1 MQEYGYIE
9 RNLAAV
15 RARIE
20 AARAAANGAPVTLV
34 AVTKS
39 ASDAEFL
46 ALMRLG
52 VTDFGE
58 NRVQCYRA
66 RRELL
71 AEAGITAA
79 PHLIGTLQRNKVKY
93 IADSVTLIQSLDSL
107 SLAEEIEKQAAKAC
121 RVIPVLIEI
130 NSDREENKS
139 GVLPEAAEEL
149 ARAVA
154 SLPHLS
160 LVGLMTMGRDRSDP
174 EEYRPAFRETRALF
188 EKFKAAGLFGT
199 DAPVLSMGMSDS
211 YEVAVSEGATMV
223 RVGRTLF
230 RRENEN

>member
-1 MQEYGYIE
+1 MQDYGYIE
-9 RNLAAV
+9 KNLADV
-15 RARIE
+15 RARIA
-20 AARAAANGAPVTLV
+20 AARAAVGGAPVTLV

-39 ASDAEFL
+39 ASDEEFL

-58 NRVQCYRA
+58 NRVQCYRQ
-66 RRELL
+66 RMELL
-71 AEAGITAA
+71 AGAGLSAA

-93 IADSVTLIQSLDSL
+93 IADSVSLIQSVDSL
-107 SLAEEIEKQAAKAC
+107 SLAEEIEKQAAKAA
-121 RVIPVLIEI
+121 RTIPVLLEI

-139 GVLPEAAEEL
+139 GVLPEGAEEL

-160 LVGLMTMGRDRSDP
+160 LVGLMTMGSDHADP
-174 EEYRPAFRETRALF
+174 EEYRPAFRRTRALLEQF
-188 EKFKAAGLFGT
+188 RAAGLFAT
-199 DAPVLSMGMSDS
+199 DSPVLSMGMSDS
-211 YEVAVSEGATMV
+211 YEVAISEGATLV

-230 RRENEN
+230 RKEI